1 MNDQSNPARYVNAL
15 QEETAVADEIAGP
28 FPHVSQEFGSLAEVD
43 AAVDKLQRRVS
54 GLEQLDI
61 NPVFL
66 RQTRA
71 DHIVAEEIRDT
82 ISDVFGPNSPEF
94 IENRDLRIWTG
105 PEHVGMTDAEII
117 AATEEGRTRAIGIL
131 EGLIKRL
138 EKRKD
143 ELMAGTVPSTYFD
156 RLDLHPR
163 IREASRDPFL
173 RGDHWEAVFAG
184 MHALVNYV
192 RERSNHH
199 DLGGVQLMRVAFS
212 KDDPLLAFND
222 LTDQADFDEQEG
234 LMNLFAGVVLLIRNP
249 EGRLVSKRSDR
260 RAIEYI
266 CLLSLL
272 AHRLEHAKIGSKS
285 QAATSSD

>member
-1 MNDQSNPARYVNAL
+1 VNAL
-15 QEETAVADEIAGP
+15 QEETAVADEIADP
-28 FPHVSQEFGSLAEVD
+28 FPHVSQEFGSLAKVD

-54 GLEQLDI
+54 SLGQLDI

-94 IENRDLRIWTG
+94 VENRDLRIWTG
-105 PEHVGMTDAEII
+105 PERVGMTDAEII
-117 AATEEGRTRAIGIL
+117 AATEEGRERAIGIL
-131 EGLIKRL
+131 EGLIRRL

-143 ELMAGTVPSTYFD
+143 ELIAGTVPATYFD

-163 IREASRDPFL
+163 IREASRDLFL
-173 RGDHWEAVFAG
+173 RGDHWEAALAG
-184 MHALVNYV
+184 LNALVNYV
-192 RERSNHH
+192 RERSNRR

-212 KDDPLLAFND
+212 KDDPLLAFNN
-222 LTDQADFDEQEG
+222 LTDQADFEEQEG
-234 LMNLFAGVVLLIRNP
+234 LTNLFAGVVLLSRNL
-249 EGRLVSKRSDR
+249 EGRPVSKSSDR

-272 AHRLEHAKIGSKS
+272 AHRLEQAKIGSKS
-285 QAATSSD
+285 RAATSSD